1 MYDIDFMDLDNL
13 GTRAFNGSN
22 SKLWELIYYNGM
34 SEIKSM
40 YQYLRTNNY
49 ISYDKIMSII
59 YGQNIAFKQE
69 ALYNANA
76 VYRYIEPLV
85 WHSNTKPE
93 AAQGNRLELLKYWNS
108 NRQTFLDS
116 RYEGNE
122 WTTDTVVL
130 RLNNEVPV
138 TFTLVPDTNM
148 FLGANFNSGQA
159 TVPSIKS
166 PNKILAGEE
175 YKISYTP
182 STNLNTYIYGASHLL
197 ELGDLSLCNSTEY
210 SLSNAINLRRI
221 KIGDEVH
228 PSKGVC
234 RLSLSNT
241 KPHINLTSI
250 DLTKVSLETPNLNL
264 KLGNGQNLTPALQE
278 LKLKDSNIEYL
289 TIAGYTPLK
298 TLSLP
303 NGLRK
308 IELENL
314 LVLDNLYVGT
324 GENAEVLKISN
335 CPLLN
340 QVEVLQTFV
349 NKVLTI
355 EADNL
360 QCDYDHAL
368 TMDFMNWLKSV
379 GAKLKGSIYVQT
391 IADDNLNEYRELW
404 PELTITM
411 HQIYA
416 KDVIFGVSG
425 EGDLD
430 E

>member
-22 SKLWELIYYNGM
+22 SKLWELIYYNSM

-116 RYEGNE
+116 RYEGNG

-148 FLGANFNSGQA
+148 FLGANFNSAQA

-166 PNKILAGEE
+166 PNKILAGE
-175 YKISYTP
+175 
-182 STNLNTYIYGASHLL
+182 
-197 ELGDLSLCNSTEY
+197 
-210 SLSNAINLRRI
+210 
-221 KIGDEVH
+221 
-228 PSKGVC
+228 
-234 RLSLSNT
+234 
-241 KPHINLTSI
+241 
-250 DLTKVSLETPNLNL
+250 
-264 KLGNGQNLTPALQE
+264 
-278 LKLKDSNIEYL
+278 
-289 TIAGYTPLK
+289 
-298 TLSLP
+298 
-303 NGLRK
+303 
-308 IELENL
+308 
-314 LVLDNLYVGT
+314 
-324 GENAEVLKISN
+324 
-335 CPLLN
+335 
-340 QVEVLQTFV
+340 
-349 NKVLTI
+349 
-355 EADNL
+355 
-360 QCDYDHAL
+360 
-368 TMDFMNWLKSV
+368 
-379 GAKLKGSIYVQT
+379 
-391 IADDNLNEYRELW
+391 
-404 PELTITM
+404 
-411 HQIYA
+411 
-416 KDVIFGVSG
+416 
-425 EGDLD
+425 
-430 E
+430 